1 MLCLRSEE
9 LLGSRVLELVHRLLV
24 HVEQSR
30 GILLYHLVE
39 LRLGC
44 KQLQE

>member
-9 LLGSRVLELVHRLLV
+9 LLGSFVLELVHRLLV
-24 HVEQSR
+24 RVEESR
-30 GILLYHLVE
+30 GILLFRLVE
-39 LRLGC
+39 LRLVC